1 MKKLMIVALLS
12 WSVTNIA
19 FAEVPSRASIE
30 HLAKLAHVEDTLEQ
44 TFRDSFVLSASEMMV
59 VLIQKQNPQAT
70 PAQLEEVRQ
79 LVRASMSEVA
89 KQLLWDHP
97 EFKKQALNAYVNT
110 YVQNHTQA
118 EIDALIGFYET
129 PEGSAIAKK
138 QAQVQ
143 QQFARA
149 LLPYS
154 NAMGQDFIK
163 SDENKALF
171 IELGE
176 KIGKILRQ

>member
-1 MKKLMIVALLS
+1 MKKLMIAALLS

-59 VLIQKQNPQAT
+59 VLIQKQHPQAT

-89 KQLLWDHP
+89 KQLLR
-97 EFKKQALNAYVNT
+97 
-110 YVQNHTQA
+110 
-118 EIDALIGFYET
+118 
-129 PEGSAIAKK
+129 GS
-138 QAQVQ
+138 
-143 QQFARA
+143 
-149 LLPYS
+149 S
-154 NAMGQDFIK
+154 
-163 SDENKALF
+163 
-171 IELGE
+171 
-176 KIGKILRQ
+176 

>member
-1 MKKLMIVALLS
+1 MKKLMIAALLFC
-12 WSVTNIA
+12 SVSNIA

-44 TFRDSFVLSASEMMV
+44 AFHDSFMLSASEMMV
-59 VLIQKQNPQAT
+59 VLIQKQHPQAT
-70 PAQLEEVRQ
+70 PVQLEEVRQ
-79 LVRASMSEVA
+79 LVRARMSVVA
-89 KQLLWDHP
+89 KQLLRDNP
-97 EFKKQALNAYVNT
+97 EFKKQALNAYVST
-110 YVQNHTQA
+110 YAQNHTQA

-143 QQFARA
+143 QQLARA
-149 LLPYS
+149 VLPHS
-154 NAMGQDFIK
+154 NAMSQDFIK
-163 SDENKALF
+163 SGENKALF
-171 IELGE
+171 IDLGE